1 MIVLTTRGWTGASI
15 AYVHASG
22 SATYTVS
29 GDEQNAYAVA
39 VALQAWLDDAARPW
53 AAAISSVTLTVEE
66 SADLARVRFVYA
78 FAGSTP
84 TFVSV
89 TPTATW
95 TARMGDTSAS
105 PAGPCPASCS
115 GRFATVLW
123 ERAPGREG
131 VPCRDASWTMEP
143 ADASLQLPAV
153 ELALTRKQAWA
164 WGDAKRRAAQPRR
177 AYVYDEMGQV
187 WRHVWVGEDVLE
199 HPEGDVLLVTGTLQL
214 AGGL

>member
-1 MIVLTTRGWTGASI
+1 MIVLTTRLWTGASI
-15 AYVHASG
+15 TYVHASG

-39 VALQAWLDDAARPW
+39 AAHRDWLADAARPW
-53 AAAISSVTLTVEE
+53 AAAISSVTLTIEE
-66 SADLARVRFVYA
+66 AADEARVRFVYT

-84 TFVSV
+84 TFTSI

-115 GRFATVLW
+115 GVFGTTLW
-123 ERAPGREG
+123 ERSPGQIG
-131 VPCRDASWTMEP
+131 TPCRDASWCMEP
-143 ADASLQLPAV
+143 ASASLRLPIV
-153 ELALTRKQAWA
+153 ELALTRAQAWA
-164 WGDAKRRAAQPRR
+164 WGDAKRRASQPRR
-177 AYVYDEMGQV
+177 AYVYDEMGAA
-187 WRHVWVGEDVLE
+187 WRHVTVGEDALE
-199 HPEGDVLLVTGTLQL
+199 HPDGDVLLVTGTLQL